1 MQRRLLRHAA
11 AQLGVSLGFA
21 ATESLRTLALSGR
34 AGEKRELAQGLRAE
48 RTHREVQLTLAP
60 GGKAVEAV
68 ETIFEYQ
75 VSIPGEI
82 EAGAFGLR
90 VRVDQDGT
98 QGAAEP
104 PARTVGWLRS
114 WRAGDRVRLRH
125 SGGSHKVKEVLD
137 RLRVSGSSRA
147 LWPVL
152 EVEGRIV
159 WMQGAELEPEAGISV
174 VATILPGL

>member
-1 MQRRLLRHAA
+1 M
-11 AQLGVSLGFA
+11 
-21 ATESLRTLALSGR
+21 
-34 AGEKRELAQGLRAE
+34 
-48 RTHREVQLTLAP
+48 
-60 GGKAVEAV
+60 
-68 ETIFEYQ
+68 
-75 VSIPGEI
+75 IPGEI

-90 VRVDQDGT
+90 VRVDVDTAQDAG
-98 QGAAEP
+98 EP
-104 PARTVGWLRS
+104 SSRSVGWLRS

-137 RLRVSGSSRA
+137 RLKVSGSSRA

-174 VATILPGL
+174 LATALPGN